1 MKSFEFNVQRFLLG
15 RLERGDDVLDGLTDF
30 CRCNGVD
37 VGHIEGLGAIER
49 GGVGY
54 YDHEG
59 RVYHEIRFDEG
70 MEIAS
75 LVGNISR
82 KDGEIFL
89 HCHVTLSD
97 SEGRCFGGHLLDG
110 NVAVACEF
118 TVAVLEGAAPE
129 RTHDEDT
136 GLALW

>member
-1 MKSFEFNVQRFLLG
+1 VKAFEFSIQRFLLG
-15 RLERGDDVLDGLTDF
+15 RLERGDDILAGLTDF
-30 CRCNGVD
+30 CRRNGVE
-37 VGHIEGLGAIER
+37 VGQIEGLGAIER

-59 RVYHEIRFDEG
+59 RIYHETRFDQG

-82 KDGEIFL
+82 KDDEIFL
-89 HCHVTLSD
+89 HCHVTLAD
-97 SEGRCFGGHLLDG
+97 SEGRCFGGHLLKG
-110 NVAVACEF
+110 NVALACEF
-118 TVAVLEGAAPE
+118 TVAVLEGVAPQ
-129 RTHDEDT
+129 RTYDEDT

>member
-1 MKSFEFNVQRFLLG
+1 MKSFECEAQRVLLG
-15 RLERGDDVLDGLTDF
+15 RLDRGDDVLEGLTTF
-30 CRCNGVD
+30 CKLNGVE
-37 VGHIEGLGAIER
+37 VGQIEAVGAVER

-54 YDHEG
+54 YDHEA

-75 LVGNISR
+75 LVGNVSS

-89 HCHVTLSD
+89 HCHVVLAD
-97 SEGRCFGGHLLDG
+97 SSGRCFGGHLLDG
-110 NVAVACEF
+110 NVAFACEF
-118 TVAVLEGAAPE
+118 SVTALSGVRPE
-129 RTHDEDT
+129 RTFDEAT